1 MRTTH
6 ACRAVLCVVVF
17 VAASLGT
24 GARSVWPLEGIRSP
38 MVSAAVLVQGA
49 ALLMSTTHDW
59 YNRLYRLHV
68 ATIHALLRGLVAFYL
83 STPVVSGTEALLG
96 AFMLAPMHLTAA
108 YLFDDKERDLMVQF
122 LVLWCKVWYF
132 AVPMGVS
139 AFFIELAVDAVTL
152 IVTLVVSQDF
162 FFVMCKEEGIEA
174 ALDKLEELEELEEK
188 ALGPPLRM
196 PGTSTF
202 DTQLGGYARQQRMDQ
217 IVADE
222 AAGLNEL
229 VYSG

>member
-1 MRTTH
+1 M
-6 ACRAVLCVVVF
+6 ALCVVVF

-24 GARSVWPLEGIRSP
+24 GARSVWPLEGVQSP
-38 MVSAAVLVQGA
+38 MIGAAVLVQGA
-49 ALLMSTTHDW
+49 ALLMSTRHDW
-59 YNRLYRLHV
+59 FNRLYRLRA
-68 ATIHALLRGLVAFYL
+68 ATIHALLRGLVSFYL

-96 AFMLAPMHLTAA
+96 AFMLAPMHLTVA
-108 YLFDDKERDLMVQF
+108 YLFDDKERDLMVQC

-132 AVPMGVS
+132 AVPMGVY
-139 AFFIELAVDAVTL
+139 AFFIELAVDAATL
-152 IVTLVVSQDF
+152 IMALVVSRDF
-162 FFVMCKEEGIEA
+162 LFDMFKEEGIEA
-174 ALDKLEELEELEEK
+174 ALDEVDELEELEEK
-188 ALGPPLRM
+188 ALGLPPRL

-202 DTQLGGYARQQRMDQ
+202 DKQLGGYARQQRMDE